1 MTFRS
6 SRTVGVATE
15 HELRKVGTCE
25 KRCGQGFCP
34 HGKSI
39 GSRAIAAAGT
49 FPPQCADARA
59 AAIYPVNRTAERIS
73 KLATRKLSE
82 DDNLAFTMRTNQQAV
97 LRKRFG
103 FQARLYLY
111 GLVIAGDELLPKTA
125 Q

>member
-1 MTFRS
+1 VRGRA
-6 SRTVGVATE
+6 SR
-15 HELRKVGTCE
+15 C
-25 KRCGQGFCP
+25 F
-34 HGKSI
+34 
-39 GSRAIAAAGT
+39 
-49 FPPQCADARA
+49 
-59 AAIYPVNRTAERIS
+59 YPVNRTAERIS

-111 GLVIAGDELLPKTA
+111 GLVIARDELLPKTV